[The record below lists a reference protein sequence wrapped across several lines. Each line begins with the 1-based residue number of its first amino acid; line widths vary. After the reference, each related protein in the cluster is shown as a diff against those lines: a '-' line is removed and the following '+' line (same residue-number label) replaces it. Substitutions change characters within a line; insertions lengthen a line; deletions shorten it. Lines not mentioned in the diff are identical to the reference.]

1 MITKENIEE
10 IIAAGWDRDDLF
22 VTQITV
28 APGNNIRILIDGD
41 QGVNLDDCVA
51 LSRLVEGSYDRE
63 VEDFSLDVLTHGVT
77 ESLVVPRQY
86 IKNVGRDIKVKTIAD
101 ESIEG
106 LLKEANDSRIV
117 VYFTYKERV
126 EGKKKKIVVEKNLEI
141 PYDQIKSGII
151 KVSFK

>member
-1 MITKENIEE
+1 VITKENIEE
-10 IIAAGWDRDDLF
+10 IIANGWDRTDLF

-41 QGVNLDDCVA
+41 NGVNLEDCVA

-63 VEDFSLDVLTHGVT
+63 VEDFSLDVLTHGVS
-77 ESLVVPRQY
+77 ESLVMPRQY
-86 IKNVGRDIKVKTIAD
+86 AKNVGRDIKVKTIAD
-101 ESIEG
+101 ESFEG
-106 LLKEANDSRIV
+106 LLKEANDTCIV

-126 EGKKKKIVVEKNLEI
+126 EGKKKKIVIEKNMEI

>member
-10 IIAAGWDRDDLF
+10 IIAKGWDRDDLF

-41 QGVNLDDCVA
+41 EGVNLDDCVA

-77 ESLVVPRQY
+77 ESLVMPRQY

-101 ESIEG
+101 ESFEG
-106 LLKEANDSRIV
+106 LLKDADDSRIV

-126 EGKKKKIVVEKNLEI
+126 EGKKKKIVVEKNMEI

>member
-77 ESLVVPRQY
+77 ESLVMPRQY